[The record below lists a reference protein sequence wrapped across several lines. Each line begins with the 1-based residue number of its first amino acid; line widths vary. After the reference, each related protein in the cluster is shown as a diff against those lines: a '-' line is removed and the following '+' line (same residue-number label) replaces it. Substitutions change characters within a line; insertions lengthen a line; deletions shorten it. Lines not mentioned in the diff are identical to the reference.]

1 MKFAEL
7 MQGLDKNIFSI
18 LDEKKL
24 ERIADG
30 KEVINLSVGTPD
42 FKPDAHVMDALTS
55 AAQNTDNFK
64 YSLTDMPELTDS
76 VIRWYERRYNVTLER
91 EEITSVNGSQE
102 GIAHIA
108 LTLCNHGET
117 VLVPDPGYPIFSFG
131 AKIAGARLLYT
142 PLLEENKFLVDFD
155 SISPSAAHDA
165 KLIVVS
171 YPSNPVTAVADAD
184 FYERLVHFAKKYEIF
199 VVHDN
204 AYSEL
209 VFDGR
214 RGSSFLCTK
223 GSKDVGIEF
232 NSLSKSYNL
241 TGARVSFALG
251 NRHMIDKFKRL
262 RSQIDYGMF
271 YPVQYAAIAALD
283 GPQDILDRNRA
294 GYQARRDALCG
305 GLSGIG
311 WDVKNSPATMFV
323 WAKIP
328 ANYTSSF
335 AFVCNLIDQ
344 TGVICTPGH
353 SFGPRGEGYVRFALV
368 SPPETMQRA
377 VSLITKSGILK

>member
-1 MKFAEL
+1 

-18 LDEKKL
+18 LDDKKL
-24 ERIADG
+24 ERIANG
-30 KEVINLSVGTPD
+30 REVINLSVGTPD
-42 FKPDAHVMDALTS
+42 FKPDAHVMEALTK
-55 AAQNTDNFK
+55 AAQNADNFK
-64 YSLTDMPELTDS
+64 YSLTDMPELTES
-76 VIRWYERRYNVTLER
+76 VIGWYEKRYGVMLDRN
-91 EEITSVNGSQE
+91 EITSVNGSQE
-102 GIAHIA
+102 GIGHIA
-108 LTLCNHGET
+108 LTLCNHGDA

-131 AKIAGARLLYT
+131 AKMAGARLLFT
-142 PLLEENKFLVDFD
+142 PLLEENNFLVDFD
-155 SISPSAAHDA
+155 SISPSEAHDA
-165 KLIVVS
+165 RLIVVS
-171 YPSNPVTAVADAD
+171 YPSNPVTAVADAE
-184 FYERLVHFAKKYEIF
+184 FYERLVHFAKKYGIF

-223 GSKDVGIEF
+223 GAKDVGIEF

-251 NRHMIDKFKRL
+251 NRRMIDNFKRL

-271 YPVQYAAIAALD
+271 YPVQYAAIAALR

-305 GLSGIG
+305 GLREIG

-328 ANYTSSF
+328 SNYTSSF
-335 AFVCNLIDQ
+335 TFVSDLIDK
-344 TGVICTPGH
+344 TGVICTPGS

-368 SPPETMQRA
+368 TPPETMKRA
-377 VSLITKSGILK
+377 VQLIRESRMF

>member
-18 LDEKKL
+18 LDDKKL
-24 ERIADG
+24 ERIANG
-30 KEVINLSVGTPD
+30 REVINLSVGTPD
-42 FKPDAHVMDALTS
+42 FKPDAHVMEALTK
-55 AAQNTDNFK
+55 AAQNADNFK
-64 YSLTDMPELTDS
+64 YSLTDMPELTES
-76 VIRWYERRYNVTLER
+76 VIGWYEKRYGVMLDRN
-91 EEITSVNGSQE
+91 EITSVNGSQE
-102 GIAHIA
+102 GIGHIA
-108 LTLCNHGET
+108 LTLCNHGDA

-131 AKIAGARLLYT
+131 AKMAGARLLFT
-142 PLLEENKFLVDFD
+142 PLLEENNFLVDFD
-155 SISPSAAHDA
+155 SISPSEAHDA
-165 KLIVVS
+165 RLIVVS
-171 YPSNPVTAVADAD
+171 YPSNPVTAVADAE
-184 FYERLVHFAKKYEIF
+184 FYERLVHFAKKYGIF

-223 GSKDVGIEF
+223 GAKDVGIEF

-251 NRHMIDKFKRL
+251 NRRMIDNFKRL

-271 YPVQYAAIAALD
+271 YPVQYAAIAALR

-305 GLSGIG
+305 GLREIG

-328 ANYTSSF
+328 SNYTSSF
-335 AFVCNLIDQ
+335 TFVSDLIDK
-344 TGVICTPGH
+344 TGVICTPGS

-368 SPPETMQRA
+368 TPPETMKRA
-377 VSLITKSGILK
+377 VQLIRESRMF